1 MKKLFFAALF
11 AISFSCNMH
20 AQCLD
25 ALVTTKGDTIFGMV
39 VSVTDSS
46 YTIDSYNYVAS
57 FKNDMIT
64 EYIQCIRQLTQ
75 GEIARM
81 KHVDYLTESDLLKYT
96 SGYYLRKA
104 YKSFY
109 LGLSLDLL
117 GGIAIGTS
125 LHLYK
130 DDSDLAKKWIFFSAG
145 TTVFAGGIFFLLR
158 SFYFIDKTGKLMDLE
173 HSAIYLE
180 ATKNGGFGVSL
191 KF

>member
-11 AISFSCNMH
+11 AISFSCNMY

-57 FKNDMIT
+57 FKNDMIA

-75 GEIARM
+75 VEIARM

-104 YKSFY
+104 SKSFY

-117 GGIAIGTS
+117 GGIVMGTS

-130 DDSDLAKKWIFFSAG
+130 DDADLAKKWIFFSAG
-145 TTVFAGGIFFLLR
+145 TTVFAGGVFFLLR